1 MEQPLAAFST
11 EPTEPAILT
20 AAHRSGEIS
29 ANFDTSNIITEGV
42 KRNRVRK
49 QAYAAELDAVSMNMI
64 SAFHSSFSALSGAA
78 SYYEGLPELIENR
91 KSTSSQTSPST
102 RLHRDNMPPEPDG
115 YRAMLKHPHAP
126 GFLKAISIEIEKLKS
141 MGTWLEVDYDHATTH
156 NKKPIPTR
164 WVFKYKF
171 DDQGFLLKYRA
182 RLCARGDLQ
191 KITTDTYAATLAARI
206 FRALMAL
213 VAAFDLETRQ
223 LDAINA
229 FANSP
234 IDEPTY
240 CKMLEGFEAKS
251 INAEHKL
258 LLLRRALYGL
268 KQSPALWYKSLS
280 TTLIQLGLEPIS
292 GADCLFTN
300 QHMLVFFFIDDII
313 LIYSKK
319 DREHVNN
326 FKAQL
331 LQTYEMRRLSK
342 LEWFLGIHI
351 TRDRTNQRLWLS
363 QASYIDKLINKF
375 NVSPKRRIK
384 TPLPLEST
392 TRNTLKA
399 SPNDIYL
406 YQQKVGS
413 INFAATVTRPDAAH
427 AASMLS
433 EHLTNPS
440 ERHLQLAHRVLDYLA
455 CTKNYAIEFDA
466 QIESPK
472 TIFCPSSDASYADD
486 PDTRRSTQGYVF
498 TLYKGPIDWKATKQ
512 RTVTTSTTEAELLA
526 LTLAGR
532 ETIWWKRF
540 FEAIDF
546 DPGHHIAIQCDNTQ
560 TIRILSL
567 ENPRLA
573 TKLRHVDIYQHWLRQ
588 EVQNKRI
595 AVKWTPSAETLAD
608 GFTKALSTERHSVFV
623 RLLGMVN
630 LSNQEATQVAAP
642 EGGVSDRGIT
652 NFEIDHD

>member
-1 MEQPLAAFST
+1 M
-11 EPTEPAILT
+11 
-20 AAHRSGEIS
+20 
-29 ANFDTSNIITEGV
+29 

-49 QAYAAELDAVSMNMI
+49 QAYAAELNVVSMNMI
-64 SAFHSSFSALSGAA
+64 SAFHISFAVFSGAA
-78 SYYEGLPELIENR
+78 SYYEGLPEPTTNQKPTSLQ
-91 KSTSSQTSPST
+91 TSSPT
-102 RLHRDNMPPEPDG
+102 RLHRDNMPLEPDG

-126 GFLKAISIEIEKLKS
+126 GFLKAISVEIEKLKT
-141 MGTWLEVDYDHATTH
+141 MGTWIEVDYDHATT
-156 NKKPIPTR
+156 NGKKPIPTR

-171 DDQGFLLKYRA
+171 DDQGFFLKYRA

-191 KITTDTYAATLAARI
+191 KTATDTYAATLAARI

-213 VAAFDLETRQ
+213 IAAFDLETRQ
-223 LDAINA
+223 FDAINA

-240 CKMLEGFEAKS
+240 CRIPEGFVAETPN
-251 INAEHKL
+251 IEHKL

-268 KQSPALWYKSLS
+268 KQSPALWYKNLS
-280 TTLIQLGLEPIS
+280 TTLIQLGLEPIPD
-292 GADCLFTN
+292 ADCLFAN
-300 QHMLVFFFIDDII
+300 RHLLVFFFVDDIVI
-313 LIYSKK
+313 IYSKEN
-319 DREHVNN
+319 REYVDH
-326 FKAQL
+326 FETQL
-331 LQTYEMRRLSK
+331 LQTYEMRRLGE

-351 TRDRTNQRLWLS
+351 TRDRTNRRLWLS

-375 NVSPKRRIK
+375 NVSPNRRIK
-384 TPLPLEST
+384 TPLPIEPI
-392 TRNTLKA
+392 TRNTLEA
-399 SPNDIYL
+399 TPTDTYL

-413 INFAATVTRPDAAH
+413 INFAAIVTRPDTAH

-455 CTKNYAIEFDA
+455 CTKHYAIEFDT
-466 QIESPK
+466 QIESPG

-540 FEAIDF
+540 FESIDF

-560 TIRILSL
+560 TIRILTS
-567 ENPRLA
+567 ENLRLN
-573 TKLRHVDIYQHWLRQ
+573 TKLRHVDIYQQWLRQ

-608 GFTKALSTERHSVFV
+608 GFTKALSTERHSTFV
-623 RLLGMVN
+623 RMLGMVD
-630 LSNQEATQVAAP
+630 LSYQEATQNAAP
-642 EGGVSDRGIT
+642 EGGVSD
-652 NFEIDHD
+652 